1 MIYLD
6 TLVRFLGISLLLTLA
21 VFTIRDMKSSRSALY
36 LILSC
41 ISTIGLLIGFSPN
54 FLPPPEYVFFVARF
68 VDIPH
73 MIFIWLF
80 ALSLFD
86 SQFKPKLLHAVVA
99 LAYCLPILLLRLSQI
114 GMIGSVPSWVIAA
127 INLGTIP
134 IIGHLIWVTLK
145 GRTDDLNE
153 GRRAARYYFVSVL
166 SFVAIASALTDLF
179 MTGEYNV
186 HLPTAKAVIFLPA
199 TLFACWWLL
208 RIEPNALSFGMSAPK
223 TKAKLDGR
231 NQDLNMRLDKEMRE
245 DKAYLD
251 PKLSITSLAKRV
263 GIPAYRLREL
273 INTSLGHQNF
283 SVYVNRFRVEAVK
296 EALANPDD
304 EGASILTHALNNGFN
319 SLSPFNRAFRE
330 IEGITPSEYRR
341 HLRPLNS

>member
-6 TLVRFLGISLLLTLA
+6 TFVRFLGISLLLTLA
-21 VFTIRDMKSSRSALY
+21 VFTLRDTKSSRSALY
-36 LILSC
+36 LLLSC
-41 ISTIGLLIGFSPN
+41 ISTIGLLIGFSRS
-54 FLPPPEYVFFVARF
+54 FLPPPEYVFYVARI

-86 SQFKPKLLHAVVA
+86 SKFKPKLFHAAVA
-99 LAYCLPILLLRLSQI
+99 LAYCLPILSLRLSQF

-134 IIGHLIWVTLK
+134 IIGHLFWVTVK
-145 GRTDDLNE
+145 GRADDLNE
-153 GRRAARYYFVSVL
+153 RRRAARYYFISIL
-166 SFVAIASALTDLF
+166 GFVAIASALTDLF
-179 MTGEYNV
+179 MTGDYSV
-186 HLPTAKAVIFLPA
+186 HLPTAKAMIFLPA
-199 TLFACWWLL
+199 ILFASWWLL
-208 RIEPNALSFGMSAPK
+208 KIEPSALSFGMSVPK
-223 TKAKLDGR
+223 TKDNLGNKYLE
-231 NQDLNMRLDKEMRE
+231 LNKRLDKEMRV

-251 PKLSITSLAKRV
+251 PKLSMTSLAKRI
-263 GIPAYRLREL
+263 GIPAYRLREI

-283 SVYVNRFRVEAVK
+283 SVYVNRFRVGAVK
-296 EALANPDD
+296 EAFADPND
-304 EGASILTHALNNGFN
+304 EDTSILTLALNNGFN

-341 HLRPLNS
+341 QMQALK